1 MKVYI
6 EIELDPEY
14 AEYIKALIEKGEI
27 DLAEC
32 EIVSVLLFN
41 NKPFTIYFDKD
52 FISRLKRKL

>member
-27 DLAEC
+27 DLAN
-32 EIVSVLLFN
+32 V
-41 NKPFTIYFDKD
+41 K
-52 FISRLKRKL
+52 